1 MKYSSGWARALM
13 IAALGAVMAGTP
25 IFVSRLEAQDAQ
37 PAQPAPAQ
45 PVPPAQPPGGRRGR
59 GPSLGG
65 DMRSM
70 NQAFTKIKAQYSD
83 PTQNES
89 TLTALATFETQVVAA
104 KSALP
109 PAISRLPDADKKAA
123 TEKYRGM
130 LRNLLRASL
139 DLEDQITAG
148 DMDKAKATIAT
159 MSEIET
165 NGHAAFRPEGG

>member
-1 MKYSSGWARALM
+1 MV
-13 IAALGAVMAGTP
+13 AALGAAMAGTP

-37 PAQPAPAQ
+37 PAQPAPGQ
-45 PVPPAQPPGGRRGR
+45 PGQPPQGAPGGRRGR

-65 DMRSM
+65 DMRTMS
-70 NQAFTKIKAQYSD
+70 QAFTKIKAQYSD

-89 TLTALATFETQVVAA
+89 TLTALASFETQVVAA
-104 KSALP
+104 KSAIP
-109 PAISRLPDADKKAA
+109 PVISRMADADKKAA
-123 TEKYRGM
+123 TEKYRSI

-159 MSEIET
+159 MSEFET
-165 NGHAAFRPEGG
+165 AGHAEFRPPEGR